1 MVPREIANVCWTA
14 ETFPTF
20 LDFFSVCLFPMI
32 LPFFSQKSTFFHY
45 NVLKC
50 VGNRQTQFFL
60 QKLESLI
67 YGDVFLYPRS
77 YHISKLHIFIH
88 IKKNFFKKIC
98 FWSYQLQIINVTLSG
113 SRQIITKMSQMDT
126 NLSGDT
132 SGYPQHACII

>member
-1 MVPREIANVCWTA
+1 MVSREIAHVCWTS

-20 LDFFSVCLFPMI
+20 FKFFFQFVCFPWFYTFFPQKV
-32 LPFFSQKSTFFHY
+32 PFFTIMCLNAWETDKL
-45 NVLKC
+45 N
-50 VGNRQTQFFL
+50 FFL

-88 IKKNFFKKIC
+88 IKKNVFKKIC

-126 NLSGDT
+126 NFSGDT
-132 SGYPQHACII
+132 SGYP